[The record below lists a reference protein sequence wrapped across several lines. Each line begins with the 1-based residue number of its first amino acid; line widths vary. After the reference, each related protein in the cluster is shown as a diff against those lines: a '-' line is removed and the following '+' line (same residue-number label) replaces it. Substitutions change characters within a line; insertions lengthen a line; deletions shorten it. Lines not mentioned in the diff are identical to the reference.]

1 MAIQIKD
8 LPVYKASRDG
18 LVGAL
23 SLAERAFT
31 DADFSYD
38 PQSDYRRALSV
49 IDATLLQLRALAVG
63 MLKSID
69 EAIAKDTL
77 LADLTKSAQKAK
89 READRLNQAAHN
101 IEKIAGIVGNI
112 TDVVAAIGKLPF
124 L

>member
-63 MLKSID
+63 MLNSID